1 MLERLTYANVT
12 ATAALFLALGGGAYA
27 ATQLPKN
34 SVGPEQLERNAVNSA
49 KVKNHSLSPVDFKA
63 GDLPAG
69 RAGKAGAQGPKGDPG
84 PRGEPGPSGAT
95 NVLTRYGTEEE
106 LASGKA
112 LVSYA
117 ACEPGEAVTGG
128 GYNFPSGH
136 PVNPSY
142 FIGSDGPSLMEQV
155 SPMKVKYMRPADG
168 APATGWVVFIE
179 NETGSTFTFRA
190 YVMCSSF

>member
-12 ATAALFLALGGGAYA
+12 ATVALFLALGGGAYA

-34 SVGPEQLERNAVNSA
+34 SVGPEQLQKNAVNSA
-49 KVKNHSLSPVDFKA
+49 KVKNHSLSAVDFKT
-63 GDLPAG
+63 GDLPA
-69 RAGKAGAQGPKGDPG
+69 RPGKADAQGPKGDPG
-84 PRGEPGPSGAT
+84 PQGERGPSGAT
-95 NVLTRYGTEEE
+95 SVLTRYGPEKE

-112 LVSYA
+112 LISYA

-128 GYNFPSGH
+128 GYNFLSGH

-142 FIGSDGPSLMEQV
+142 YIGSDGPSLMEQV
-155 SPMKVKYMRPADG
+155 SPAKVKYMPPADG
-168 APATGWVVFIE
+168 APATGWMVFIE
-179 NETGSTFTFRA
+179 NETGSMFTFRA